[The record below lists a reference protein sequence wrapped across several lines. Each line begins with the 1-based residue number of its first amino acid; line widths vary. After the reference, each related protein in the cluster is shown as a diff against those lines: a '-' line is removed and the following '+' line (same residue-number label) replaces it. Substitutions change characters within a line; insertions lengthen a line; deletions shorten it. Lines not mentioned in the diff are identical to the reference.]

1 MNKSYYEK
9 GAVIVEATL
18 VIPMFIFL
26 VITIMWVAN
35 LCTAQAKIQ
44 IAINS
49 AAKEISSYSYLYG
62 LTGLNEKRAT
72 LKDKGT
78 EGTVT
83 ANEVIS
89 GVKDIFSGLSS
100 VSDSGQQALN
110 GNLNDAYTDAEDGF
124 SQLGTGSDSLNS
136 AYEAIK
142 KDPKSFMVSL
152 GNASANIA
160 VDAGS
165 SYLSGAMGKYFS
177 EKHLNTSTVSAND
190 YLKKLGVVN
199 GFDGINFSHSRFC
212 IGGSDDIV
220 IVAEYQL
227 SPIKF
232 FNIDV
237 KYNIVQTGRTKAWF
251 GVSQSDNKNGD

>member
-1 MNKSYYEK
+1 MKKSNYEK

-26 VITIMWVAN
+26 VITIMWVSN

-44 IAINS
+44 VAVNS
-49 AAKEISSYSYLYG
+49 AAKEIASYSYLYG

-72 LKDKGT
+72 LSEQGA
-78 EGTVT
+78 EGTATVSN
-83 ANEVIS
+83 AIS
-89 GVKDIFSGLSS
+89 GVQSVYSGLSS
-100 VSDSGQQALN
+100 ISDSGQQAIS
-110 GNLNDAYTDAEDGF
+110 GNLNDAYNNAENGYNQIE
-124 SQLGTGSDSLNS
+124 SGAGSLNN
-136 AYEAIK
+136 AYETIK
-142 KDPKSFMVSL
+142 KDPKGFMISL
-152 GNASANIA
+152 GKAAGSIA
-160 VDAGS
+160 IDAGT

-177 EKHLNTSTVSAND
+177 EKHLETSTVSAND
-190 YLKKLGVVN
+190 YLKKLGVIN

-212 IGGSDDIV
+212 IGGSEDIV